1 MPNATVCVCVCV
13 CAHMHECTLSPFQLS
28 VTRGCS
34 HPGSTVHG
42 IFQAGTQMWIAISS
56 SRGSWTWSWKHVSC
70 CIAGG
75 LFTCWAIREAR
86 QMLLDRIRL
95 DRTKGLVGILNRT
108 KCLLTTVITIIRS
121 EGREQFLENRCKSL
135 NFCRN
140 SLEKMDAEEK
150 KSNNNYTFQYSACTP
165 N

>member
-1 MPNATVCVCVCV
+1 M
-13 CAHMHECTLSPFQLS
+13 SPVALQVNFLPAEPS
-28 VTRGCS
+28 GKPAKCY
-34 HPGSTVHG
+34 
-42 IFQAGTQMWIAISS
+42 WI
-56 SRGSWTWSWKHVSC
+56 G
-70 CIAGG
+70 
-75 LFTCWAIREAR
+75 
-86 QMLLDRIRL
+86 L

-165 N
+165 T